1 MQKYLR
7 QRKACTHM
15 HRRCKRLWDPQGQ
28 VETPHPLAVADAA
41 RIVAAANAKMK
52 RGPIKRKR
60 KRGRQP
66 KKANNTPAA
75 KKSKTMLD
83 SMDGASLGSPL
94 PSVRRQRPTTSP
106 PACRLASS
114 QSRGMADVDGNS
126 YLNATLQCLRRLPL
140 QSDLP
145 LDEGLLALCRILE
158 RAAGKDAQPAHK
170 RAARL
175 AVAAM
180 SRWSHTPHA
189 APHEL
194 LESLLRE
201 PQLCLRFKAERTFS
215 LDDANG
221 SAAFVAGWE
230 EGDEDM
236 LQKVRMRCESVADR
250 LPTAQR
256 VYSCARKESARLTE
270 PSAYYS

>member
-1 MQKYLR
+1 MQCLFGARYCIIAFESGPDGLRFHGRVDRQPCTETSIDDLDRGELAAKLAASKDGQAMQKYLR

-28 VETPHPLAVADAA
+28 VETPHPLTVADAA
-41 RIVAAANAKMK
+41 RIVAAANAKME

-83 SMDGASLGSPL
+83 FMDGASLGSPP

-140 QSDLP
+140 QSAKNHHTP
-145 LDEGLLALCRILE
+145 V
-158 RAAGKDAQPAHK
+158 
-170 RAARL
+170 L
-175 AVAAM
+175 AVQNTTKHNNFGVP
-180 SRWSHTPHA
+180 RFVFPPVVCIPIPWSFLKPVWR
-189 APHEL
+189 PK
-194 LESLLRE
+194 ESL
-201 PQLCLRFKAERTFS
+201 F
-215 LDDANG
+215 
-221 SAAFVAGWE
+221 
-230 EGDEDM
+230 
-236 LQKVRMRCESVADR
+236 
-250 LPTAQR
+250 
-256 VYSCARKESARLTE
+256 
-270 PSAYYS
+270 

>member
-28 VETPHPLAVADAA
+28 VGTPHPLTVADAA

-66 KKANNTPAA
+66 KGANNTPAA

-83 SMDGASLGSPL
+83 FMDGASLGSPL

-114 QSRGMADVDGNS
+114 QSRGMADADGNS

-145 LDEGLLALCRILE
+145 LDGGLLALCRILE

-201 PQLCLRFKAERTFS
+201 PQLCLRFKARRP
-215 LDDANG
+215 G
-221 SAAFVAGWE
+221 
-230 EGDEDM
+230 
-236 LQKVRMRCESVADR
+236 R
-250 LPTAQR
+250 
-256 VYSCARKESARLTE
+256 
-270 PSAYYS
+270 PSN